1 MRYAI
6 SFAALSFVVVYVPV
20 NAQSLDEPGQFEA
33 GWQQVSV
40 IRPDNTAFTALL
52 FYPAT
57 AAGESTPFDAS
68 GGPYPAI
75 SFGHGFL
82 QSPNQYRSTLEH
94 LATWGYIGIATESFQ
109 NLFPNHAEYAVD
121 LRLCLTW
128 LEQRNEDERS
138 FLFGAVDTDRFG
150 LSGHSMGGGASLLAA
165 ADDSRIKA
173 VANLA
178 AANTNP
184 SAVNAAANLT
194 IPVSLIAGSQD
205 TITPVENH
213 GQLMYDNTPVPRQL
227 PVIAGGFHCGFTD
240 NSFPF
245 CDSGSISRA
254 AQLAIT
260 RRLLTSFF
268 NLHLKGDQSQW
279 TNVWGPGV
287 ENDPDVSFTI
297 DPRIT
302 LTLGD
307 DAITGPAGGNAKAQA
322 TLGNTGPAEATYALF
337 AETDDGPVAIAP
349 GLTDA
354 IAPGE
359 QITLTL
365 QIAVPEGGGTVL
377 VSARSESDNATRAF
391 STVTIE
397 PSPQQPGDLNGDGVV
412 DVSDL
417 LILLGSW
424 GDCPPGKSCPA
435 DLNGSGTVDVSDL
448 LILLSNWG

>member
-1 MRYAI
+1 MHVAI
-6 SFAALSFVVVYVPV
+6 SLAALSLVASHSP
-20 NAQSLDEPGQFEA
+20 AGGQSLDEPGQYEA

-40 IRPDNTAFTALL
+40 IRPNNSVFTALL

-57 AAGESTPFDAS
+57 EAGENVPFDES

-165 ADDSRIKA
+165 ADDPRIKA

-184 SAVNAAANLT
+184 SAVEAAANLT
-194 IPVSLIAGSQD
+194 IPVSLIAGSED
-205 TITPVENH
+205 TITPVGNH

-227 PVIAGGFHCGFTD
+227 PLINGGFHCGFTD

-245 CDSGSISRA
+245 CDSGSITRA
-254 AQLAIT
+254 QQLAIT

-279 TNVWGPGV
+279 THVWGPDAV
-287 ENDPDVSFTI
+287 DDSDVSFTI

-302 LTLGD
+302 LTLNED
-307 DAITGPAGGNAKAQA
+307 VVAGPKGGNVQVQA
-322 TLGNTGPAEATYALF
+322 TVANTGPVEASYALF
-337 AETDDGPVAIAP
+337 AEFEGGQLEVSPPMTDPVAP
-349 GLTDA
+349 GD
-354 IAPGE
+354 
-359 QITLTL
+359 QVTLTL
-365 QIAVPEGGGTVL
+365 QIAVPEGGGTAL
-377 VSARSESDNATRAF
+377 VSARSENDGATRAF
-391 STVTIE
+391 TTVTIE
-397 PSPQQPGDLNGDGVV
+397 PEPQQPGDLNGDGVV

-417 LILLGSW
+417 LILLGAW
-424 GDCPPGKSCPA
+424 GACSPGKPCPA
-435 DLNGSGTVDVSDL
+435 DLNGSGSVDVSDL
-448 LILLSNWG
+448 LILLGNWG